1 MNQSE
6 LAAYILTRERIVK
19 QIDNIV
25 EHGGSQDTLK
35 RLRRFGNAFSWYP
48 EFYPQ
53 ILEGVGGMTDK
64 QLMSALRTEDGFM
77 KLIAPVEGL
86 PIHHVFASRT
96 GGDLPLRTPADVFL
110 DVRQR
115 TFDRYGFGAGPN
127 PLNLGA
133 HSAFDNRMHMGQYGP
148 KGTAFD
154 KARGLGSPPTS
165 EMPMLHNPE
174 TKNIG
179 AKLGQDPVLLRS
191 QSDEIFD
198 ALTPFLDSQYEIFE
212 EVSSHPV
219 TRQQRAVIESNV
231 DQDAFARGRTPEQST
246 AVRKIVKE
254 KGLDTEFALKFDF
267 SKATATT
274 NAGELVLKRNP
285 FANRLVS
292 AGKVLTKFPGPL
304 DDVALG
310 TGFGGVAAVAALA
323 TGGDPAQ
330 AFGDVV
336 SDVAAGDLQGGEL
349 FDESQD
355 FGEALQQS
363 RQQNA
368 RPLMDRLDEG
378 ALGDAGRAIKRGG
391 RLSIGAHGAK
401 FTLPEFGFSEFFG
414 INK

>member
-133 HSAFDNRMHMGQYGP
+133 HSAFDNRVHMKEWGP
-148 KGTAFD
+148 GGTAFS
-154 KARGLGSPPTS
+154 KELGLGMDPKNYTGRY
-165 EMPMLHNPE
+165 LHE
-174 TKNIG
+174 KRDIG

-191 QSDEIFD
+191 QSDEIFE
-198 ALTPFLDSQYEIFE
+198 ALTPYLDQQYEVFNA
-212 EVSSHPV
+212 V
-219 TRQQRAVIESNV
+219 TDSPLTKKQRAIIEDNV
-231 DQDAFARGRTPEQST
+231 DKGAFATGRTPDQST
-246 AVRKIVKE
+246 AVRKNVKE
-254 KGLDTEFALKFDF
+254 KGLDVKFASAFDF
-267 SKATATT
+267 SKATVTL
-274 NAGELVLKRNP
+274 NRNM
-285 FANRLVS
+285 FANRLTRLALPSVGGAALS
-292 AGKVLTKFPGPL
+292 LT
-304 DDVALG
+304 LG
-310 TGFGGVAAVAALA
+310 AQDLQAREAAVAENPSFINKLQRDLTKTEMAA
-323 TGGDPAQ
+323 
-330 AFGDVV
+330 DVV
-336 SDVAAGDLQGGEL
+336 GAVPSPATPAAEITGLGAGLTNIGIDVVRDPIG
-349 FDESQD
+349 
-355 FGEALQQS
+355 ALQAVGGGIKYLADEFVLGVPS
-363 RQQNA
+363 R
-368 RPLMDRLDEG
+368 
-378 ALGDAGRAIKRGG
+378 
-391 RLSIGAHGAK
+391 
-401 FTLPEFGFSEFFG
+401 
-414 INK
+414 

>member
-165 EMPMLHNPE
+165 EMPMLHNRE

-212 EVSSHPV
+212 EVSNHPV

-231 DQDAFARGRTPEQST
+231 DEDAFARGRTPEQST
-246 AVRKIVKE
+246 AVRQVVKE

-285 FANRLVS
+285 FANRLTRLVLPS
-292 AGKVLTKFPGPL
+292 AGGAVLSAT
-304 DDVALG
+304 LG
-310 TGFGGVAAVAALA
+310 AQDLQAREAAVAE
-323 TGGDPAQ
+323 DPSFINKLQRDLTKTEIA
-330 AFGDVV
+330 ADVV
-336 SDVAAGDLQGGEL
+336 GAVPSPATPAAEVTGLGAGLTNLTIDVVRDPMG
-349 FDESQD
+349 
-355 FGEALQQS
+355 ALQAVGGGIKYLADEFVLGVPS
-363 RQQNA
+363 R
-368 RPLMDRLDEG
+368 
-378 ALGDAGRAIKRGG
+378 
-391 RLSIGAHGAK
+391 
-401 FTLPEFGFSEFFG
+401 
-414 INK
+414 